1 MAAAAAAAAAASLLR
16 RGAAG
21 TMAIAAQGQARALS
35 TASLS
40 DFDFHLPQELV
51 AQVPAEPRDSAR
63 LMVVRRAEGTIEHA
77 VFRQLPDILS
87 PAHMLVANNSRVVNC
102 KLAARGPR
110 GAPLVLYL
118 LQQLD
123 DGGAMWEVSGDDA
136 YEALPPGAA
145 FSVDTPGGAVEGRV
159 LAAEGLDAPSR
170 ATFRAPAGCGSVS
183 SLLREAA
190 SVPLPPYI
198 HSTAGADS
206 GGYQT
211 VYAKEDGSVAAPTA
225 GLHFTE
231 EVLERLAARGV
242 ARQELTLHVGYGT
255 FGHVRHDDLSQHR
268 MHSEV
273 FTISDPVAAAIN
285 THRRAGRPLLA
296 VGTTSTRV
304 LESCAAEDG
313 TLTARSGETDI
324 FIHPGYR
331 FRAVDAL
338 LTNFHM
344 PKLTPIMLVAAFA
357 GYDLTMKAYEEAVKE
372 RYRFFSFG
380 DSMLIL

>member
-1 MAAAAAAAAAASLLR
+1 MMASAAAALARGGGAVIAAAAR
-16 RGAAG
+16 RAGAR
-21 TMAIAAQGQARALS
+21 MLS
-35 TASLS
+35 TTSLS
-40 DFDFHLPQELV
+40 DFDFHLPEELI

-63 LMVVRRAEGTIEHA
+63 LMVVRRDSGTIEHA
-77 VFRQLPDILS
+77 VFRQLPTILS

-102 KLAARGPR
+102 KLKASGPD
-110 GAPLVLYL
+110 GSPLTLYL

-123 DGGAMWEVSGDDA
+123 EAGSTWEVSGDDA
-136 YEALPPGAA
+136 FEALQAGQSFAVRTAAGVIEGRLAAPQALDSPPTAV
-145 FSVDTPGGAVEGRV
+145 FSTPGGGA
-159 LAAEGLDAPSR
+159 
-170 ATFRAPAGCGSVS
+170 SVVTA
-183 SLLREAA
+183 LREAA

-231 EVLERLAARGV
+231 EVLAALDARGV
-242 ARQELTLHVGYGT
+242 SRQEITLHVGYGT

-273 FTISDPVAAAIN
+273 FTLSEPVAAAIN
-285 THRRAGRPLLA
+285 AHRSAGNPLLA

-313 TLTARSGETDI
+313 TVSPRSGDTDI

-357 GYDLTMKAYEEAVKE
+357 GCVPPRANTH
-372 RYRFFSFG
+372 
-380 DSMLIL
+380 